1 MALFGLLSQPLYILH
16 TTFKKL
22 HVNFSLPKHKNNPLI
37 RTKKK
42 KCLTCMREHIKQH
55 RQKKVSVALRV
66 SDCTKSKAVT
76 ETQLV

>member
-42 KCLTCMREHIKQH
+42 KVFNMHEGAYQ
-55 RQKKVSVALRV
+55 AAPPE
-66 SDCTKSKAVT
+66 KSICGFKSI
-76 ETQLV
+76 